1 MAKSDQDAA
10 LAGMAAQGRT
20 PMGKDGVKFT
30 SPSASPAAGTLIPK
44 KNTAAG
50 DPTASGTKVSRP
62 NVPSAPGGERNSA
75 AYSIKARYT
84 KATDPAAG
92 LTQANSRI
100 VSPSVV
106 RSTQS
111 FDQGIGTSY

>member
-20 PMGKDGVKFT
+20 PMGKEGIKFS
-30 SPSASPAAGTLIPK
+30 SPSASPASGTLVPK
-44 KNTAAG
+44 KNVAAG
-50 DPTASGTKVSRP
+50 DPTASGTKVNRT
-62 NVPSAPGGERNSA
+62 NAPYAGERKGA

-84 KATDPAAG
+84 KATDPASG

-100 VSPSVV
+100 ISPSVV
-106 RSTQS
+106 RSGDS
-111 FDQGIGTSY
+111 FNQGIGTSY

>member
-30 SPSASPAAGTLIPK
+30 SPSASPVAGTLIPK

-50 DPTASGTKVSRP
+50 DPTAMGTKANRVFAAG
-62 NVPSAPGGERNSA
+62 APGGERKGA
-75 AYSIKARYT
+75 AYSVKASYM
-84 KATDPAAG
+84 KPTDPAAG
-92 LTQANSRI
+92 LTQANGRI

-111 FDQGIGTSY
+111 FGQGVGTSY